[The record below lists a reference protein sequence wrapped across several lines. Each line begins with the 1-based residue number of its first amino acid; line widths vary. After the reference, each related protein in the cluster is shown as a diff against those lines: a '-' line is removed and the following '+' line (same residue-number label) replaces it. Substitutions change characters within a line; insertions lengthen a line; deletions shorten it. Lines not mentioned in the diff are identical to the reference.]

1 MGGARVRRTLSF
13 TVAGVAAPQ
22 GSKSLLGHG
31 ALVESSKRVAPWR
44 ADVRAAAMSAMG
56 DGWQPLTGAVDVDI
70 EVFLPRPKSHY
81 GTGRNAQTVK
91 HTAPTHPTGRNS
103 GDADKIARAILDALT
118 SAGVWRD
125 DSQVVDL
132 GVSKQ
137 WATFTPQA
145 KVFVWGEP

>member
-1 MGGARVRRTLSF
+1 MRRTLSF

-81 GTGRNAQTVK
+81 GTGRNANAVK
-91 HTAPTHPTGRNS
+91 HTAPLYPTGHNS
-103 GDADKIARAILDALT
+103 GDADKLARAILDALT
-118 SAGVWRD
+118 SAGVWLD
-125 DSQVVDL
+125 DAQVVKL
-132 GVSKQ
+132 RASKH
-137 WATFTPQA
+137 WATFTPA
-145 KVFVWGEP
+145 TSIFVWGEA

>member
-1 MGGARVRRTLSF
+1 MRRILTI
-13 TVAGVAAPQ
+13 TVPGVAAPQ

-44 ADVRAAAMSAMG
+44 TDVREAAIAAMGRA
-56 DGWQPLTGAVDVDI
+56 GWQPLTGAVDVDI

-125 DSQVVDL
+125 DSQVVNL
-132 GVSKQ
+132 EVSKQ
-137 WATFTPQA
+137 WATFAPET

>member
-1 MGGARVRRTLSF
+1 MRRILTI
-13 TVAGVAAPQ
+13 TVPGVAAPQ

-81 GTGRNAQTVK
+81 GTGRNANAVK
-91 HTAPTHPTGRNS
+91 HTAPLYPTGHNS
-103 GDADKIARAILDALT
+103 GDADKLARAILDALT
-118 SAGVWRD
+118 SAGVWLD
-125 DSQVVDL
+125 DAQVVKL
-132 GVSKQ
+132 RASKH
-137 WATFTPQA
+137 WATFTPA
-145 KVFVWGEP
+145 TSIFVWGEA